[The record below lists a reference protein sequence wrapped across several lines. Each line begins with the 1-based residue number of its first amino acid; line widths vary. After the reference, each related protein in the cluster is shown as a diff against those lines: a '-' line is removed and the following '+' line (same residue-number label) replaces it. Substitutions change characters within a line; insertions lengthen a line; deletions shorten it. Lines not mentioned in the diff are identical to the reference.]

1 MAHEIDGHGPGPALM
16 PEASDVGRAQLDPFQ
31 RAFVEAPAGSLRL
44 LAPAGSGKT
53 QSLLWRCAEL
63 SRRADG
69 KGRFLVVTFT
79 RAARDELRARL
90 KADDFGALASS
101 VDVVTLNSWG
111 WRRVRANHHSPRLL
125 AGEYERRQLV
135 QNTLQPV
142 WKAYPAIAAAIAS
155 RPFVIDKVLSG
166 LIDDLKS
173 LGFDHEAEGFGQAND
188 RIDDLMRLG
197 LLARLEAIVDRLHEL
212 KILEDTRL
220 ETFLEAVIPF
230 WKECCRTMLDQAMF
244 TMEDQKYV
252 AFLDV
257 RRQIAEGRRP
267 TGGSRY
273 GQVLV
278 DEFQDINPLDLAL
291 TRAIVELH
299 VADVTLVGDDD
310 QAIFEWR
317 GASPHY
323 ILKPHEHFERAFA
336 TYVLERN
343 YRCPR
348 NIVAASQRLI
358 VNNTRREPKRVVAMQ
373 TVDAEIDVFN
383 APTFTGSLDAVMAEV
398 RAFVAAQ
405 RPGARLAILSRKR
418 AQLIPYQVMMARENI
433 PFCAAEDLQVF
444 LSHSF
449 DKLRHALQAC
459 AFARA
464 SFRSP
469 TLLDD
474 VLGLCD
480 LVKRWPLKRAERD
493 GLRRHLA
500 AAKPKSY
507 AEALDALAD
516 HRGPLKGVVN
526 EDGGASLS
534 FAEAIRRL
542 FAAADVRGAIVALGA
557 GFDGLDQDYGKSQED
572 IFHADPPFLYLAEYA
587 ERYGDDF
594 QTFLDDLEA
603 ARETL
608 ARLPGEEDDA
618 DETWRRPIHLM
629 TALRAKGKEFDTVV
643 MLDVV
648 DGVWPLRRAASLEAR
663 EAERRLFYVA
673 MTRAKRR
680 LVLTSSGRIGDEPAI
695 PSPFLG
701 EAGLG

>member
-1 MAHEIDGHGPGPALM
+1 MTHEIDGHGSGTALM
-16 PEASDVGRAQLDPFQ
+16 PEVSDVGRGQLDPFQ

-101 VDVVTLNSWG
+101 VDVVTLNGWG

-188 RIDDLMRLG
+188 RIDDLIRLG
-197 LLARLEAIVDRLHEL
+197 LLGRLEAIVDRLHEL

-220 ETFLEAVIPF
+220 ETFLEGVIPF
-230 WKECCRTMLDQAMF
+230 WKDACRTMLDQAMF

-291 TRAIVELH
+291 TRTIVELH
-299 VADVTLVGDDD
+299 GADATLVGDDD

-323 ILKPHEHFERAFA
+323 ILRPHEHFERAFD

-358 VNNTRREPKRVVAMQ
+358 VVNTRREPKRVVAMQ
-373 TVDAEIDVFN
+373 TADAEIDVFN

-398 RAFVAAQ
+398 RTFVAAQ

-418 AQLIPYQVMMARENI
+418 AQLIPYQVMMAREGI

-449 DKLRHALQAC
+449 EKLRHALQTC
-459 AFARA
+459 AFARLGV
-464 SFRSP
+464 RSP

-480 LVKRWPLKRAERD
+480 LVKRWPLKKAERD
-493 GLRRHLA
+493 GLRRHLG

-516 HRGPLKGVVN
+516 HRGPLKGVAN
-526 EDGGASLS
+526 EDCGASLS
-534 FAEAIRRL
+534 FADAIRRL

-680 LVLTSSGRIGDEPAI
+680 LVLTLSGRIGDEPAI